1 MPIQYPYEQS
11 FQPQD
16 GMNPNIPVPMENDG
30 SLDFV
35 AGEQAGEDEIFPA
48 GDELP
53 ADPFNFYENLA
64 DGLKSSKL
72 NSLAISLLSD
82 IKDDRASRKELE
94 STWNRALKY
103 LGFKIEEIMKTPFD
117 GACGAFDTTL
127 ATTLMNFLAIAKA
140 ELFPPSGPAKSKVE
154 GWITD
159 EMEDRGERVEMF
171 INYFL
176 TVIDRP
182 YYSDSD
188 RLLLYVGLFGSAF
201 RKVVMDPILKRPAP
215 RFIKPQNLIINNHT
229 TSILESTRITEEI
242 FLTRKEVLLRQRAG
256 IYIRDSLPGSADDN
270 DEMDSSTN
278 REVRKRE
285 GISESDS
292 ENKSLFKFYEMHV
305 ELDPKDVDD
314 NFGMPNEFLLE
325 ERERTPEEYEEYED
339 SDESRDEYELAIAE
353 DADFDDLEDEEEYD
367 DEEEENIPRP
377 YIVEICE
384 ATKKIVSIRRNWE
397 EQDENFKREECYV
410 HYYYLPGFG
419 IYSIGL
425 AQLQGSNAIV
435 LTDILR
441 QSIDTETRNIFP
453 GGVRQKGMRV
463 ESNDLTPGPSTFV
476 EIDTGG
482 APISDALMFIPSKG
496 MSPGIAQLRTE
507 LKTDTMNLGG
517 ASQQGHAATSNTPVG
532 TMLAQIEINDRV
544 PSTILISLHCS
555 LAYELQ
561 LIKKLFQ
568 KYFGDEP
575 YPFNVP
581 GNRKYIMKED
591 FSDNINIIPVS
602 DPNIITTTQRVVI
615 SEIILKMAQANPQMY
630 NLREANERMLRAMK
644 VSDIEKLLPKP
655 QEQQEIL
662 PMDPISENMSIMVG
676 KGVKAGI
683 QQDHESHEIVHT
695 PLIQQLT
702 QQAQQD
708 PTAAQKLA
716 VVKAHV
722 AEHQALSYLIKM
734 QQAMGMQMP
743 PEQALQDPQVQ
754 NQIAMAAAQATQ
766 QIQQQQQAQNP
777 PPLDENKIMMA
788 DIEQR
793 REASHLKHDEAQLK
807 AETEAFKA
815 QTQFESNKVKMDVN
829 KELAK
834 DKNEVNLTIAKMKQ
848 PHNLE

>member
-1 MPIQYPYEQS
+1 MPNQYPYEQD

-16 GMNPNIPVPMENDG
+16 GMNPNSPIPMDDYG

-35 AGEQAGEDEIFPA
+35 AGEQAGEDEILPA
-48 GDELP
+48 GNE
-53 ADPFNFYENLA
+53 FNFYENLA
-64 DGLKSSKL
+64 EGLKNSKL
-72 NSLAISLLSD
+72 NSLSISLLSD

-94 STWNRALKY
+94 STWNLAIKY
-103 LGFKIEEIMKTPFD
+103 LGLKVEEIMKIPFE
-117 GACGAFDTTL
+117 GACGAYDATL

-140 ELFPPSGPAKSKVE
+140 ELFPPSGPAKSKIE
-154 GWITD
+154 GFVTE

-176 TVIDRP
+176 TVLDRP

-215 RFIKPQNLIINNHT
+215 RLIKPQNLIISNDT

-242 FLTRKEVLLRQRAG
+242 FLTRKEVLLKQRAG
-256 IYIRDSLPGSADDN
+256 IYVKDSLPENADDN
-270 DEMDSSTN
+270 DDMNSTVN
-278 REVRKRE
+278 KTIRKTE
-285 GISESDS
+285 GVSESS
-292 ENKSLFKFYEMHV
+292 EVENKSLFKFYEMHV
-305 ELDPKDVDD
+305 ELDPADVDD
-314 NFGMPNEFLLE
+314 NFAMPDKLLIE
-325 ERERTPEEYEEYED
+325 DREGNDYDEYDD
-339 SDESRDEYELAIAE
+339 SDEHLDEHPEFGLALKE
-353 DADFDDLEDEEEYD
+353 DADFDDVEDEDEED
-367 DEEEENIPRP
+367 DDKIEENIPRP

-397 EQDENFKREECYV
+397 EEDENFKREECYA

-425 AQLQGSNAIV
+425 AQLQCSNAIV

-453 GGVRQKGMRV
+453 GGVRQKGMRL
-463 ESNDLTPGPSTFV
+463 ESNNVTPGPSTFI

-496 MSPGIAQLRTE
+496 MSPGISQLRTE

-544 PSTILISLHCS
+544 PSTILISLHSS

-561 LIKKLFQ
+561 LLKKLFQ
-568 KYFGDEP
+568 RYFGDEP

-591 FSDNINIIPVS
+591 FSDNINIVPVS
-602 DPNIITTTQRVVI
+602 DPNIITTTQRVII
-615 SEIILKMAQANPQMY
+615 SEIILKMAMASPQLY
-630 NLREANERMLRAMK
+630 DLREANERMLRAMK
-644 VSDIEKLLPKP
+644 VGDIDKLLPKP
-655 QEQQEIL
+655 QEVA
-662 PMDPISENMSIMVG
+662 PADPISENMAIMLG
-676 KGVKAGI
+676 KGAKAGI
-683 QQDHESHEIVHT
+683 QQDHQSHQIVHGA
-695 PLIQQLT
+695 LIQQLT
-702 QQAQQD
+702 QQAAQD
-708 PTAAQKLA
+708 PAAAQKLG
-716 VVKAHV
+716 VIKSHN
-722 AEHQALSYLIKM
+722 AEHQAFQYLMEM

-754 NQIAMAAAQATQ
+754 NQIAMAAAEATQ
-766 QIQQQQQAQNP
+766 KLQQEQQAQIP
-777 PPLDENKIMMA
+777 PPLDQNKIMMA
-788 DIEQR
+788 EIEQR
-793 REASHLKHDEAQLK
+793 REASHLKHEEAQLR
-807 AETEAFKA
+807 AETEAFIA
-815 QTQFESNKVKMDVN
+815 QTQFESEKVKMDVN

-834 DKNEVNLTIAKMKQ
+834 DKNEVTLTIAKMKQ

>member
-1 MPIQYPYEQS
+1 MPNQYPYAQD
-11 FQPQD
+11 FQPQE
-16 GMNPNIPVPMENDG
+16 GMNPNLPAPMDNGG

-35 AGEQAGEDEIFPA
+35 AGEEAGEGEASLA
-48 GDELP
+48 GNE
-53 ADPFNFYENLA
+53 FNFYENLA
-64 DGLKSSKL
+64 DGLKNSKL
-72 NSLAISLLSD
+72 HNLAISLLSD
-82 IKDDRASRKELE
+82 IKDDRASRKGLE
-94 STWNRALKY
+94 GTWNLALKY
-103 LGFKIEEIMKTPFD
+103 LGFKVEELMKVPFE

-140 ELFPPSGPAKSKVE
+140 ELFPPSGPAKSKIE
-154 GWITD
+154 GYVTQ

-171 INYFL
+171 INMFL

-215 RFIKPQNLIINNHT
+215 RFIKPQNLIINNYT

-256 IYIRDSLPGSADDN
+256 IYIRDSLPETADDT
-270 DEMDSSTN
+270 EESGSSVNKEIRN
-278 REVRKRE
+278 REGVAE
-285 GISESDS
+285 SEA

-305 ELDPKDVDD
+305 ELDPDDVDD
-314 NFGMPNEFLLE
+314 EFGMPNKFRLGGRADE
-325 ERERTPEEYEEYED
+325 E
-339 SDESRDEYELAIAE
+339 DEYDEETGLALQE
-353 DADFDDLEDEEEYD
+353 DADFDDEDED
-367 DEEEENIPRP
+367 DYGRDDRDEENIPRP

-384 ATKKIVSIRRNWE
+384 VTKKIVAIRRNW
-397 EQDENFKREECYV
+397 DEPDDNFKREECYV

-419 IYSIGL
+419 IYSTGL

-453 GGVRQKGMRV
+453 GGVRQKGMRL
-463 ESNDLTPGPSTFV
+463 ESNDVTPGPSTFI

-482 APISDALMFIPSKG
+482 APISDALMFIPAKG

-507 LKTDTMNLGG
+507 LKNDTMNLGG
-517 ASQQGHAATSNTPVG
+517 ASQQGHDATANTPVG

-544 PSTILISLHCS
+544 PSTILISLHAS

-561 LIKKLFQ
+561 LLKKLFQ
-568 KYFGDEP
+568 KYFGDDP

-581 GNRKYIMKED
+581 GNHKYIMKED
-591 FSDNINIIPVS
+591 FSDNINIVPVS

-615 SEIILKMAQANPQMY
+615 AEIILKMAQASPQLY
-630 NLREANERMLRAMK
+630 NIREANERMLRAMK
-644 VSDIEKLLPKP
+644 VTDIDTLLPKP
-655 QEQQEIL
+655 QEPQEIM
-662 PMDPISENMSIMVG
+662 PMDPISENMAITLG

-683 QQDHESHEIVHT
+683 QQDHQSHRIVHA
-695 PLIQQLT
+695 PLIQQLM

-708 PTAAQKLA
+708 PTVAQKLA
-716 VVKAHV
+716 VAKAHD
-722 AEHQALSYLIKM
+722 AEHQALAYLVEM

-754 NQIAMAAAQATQ
+754 NQIAMAAAEATQ
-766 QIQQQQQAQNP
+766 KLQEQQQAQNP
-777 PPLDENKIMMA
+777 PPPNESQVLMA

-793 REASHLKHDEAQLK
+793 REASHLKHDEAQLR
-807 AETEAFKA
+807 AETEAFKV
-815 QTQFESNKVKMDVN
+815 QTQFESEKVKMDVN
-829 KELAK
+829 KDMAK
-834 DKNEVNLTIAKMKQ
+834 ERNEVTLTVAKMKQ